1 MLHQDSPTSN
11 VLAFSIISNN
21 SKSICSAHSEWSWC
35 NSHSLWTLCW
45 DAIIMEKIHKTCAI
59 FERMKKQ
66 NNPSSWILCS
76 TIILMLDC
84 EQFLEWL
91 MVPNKTIC
99 WPVNKLFFDVRGGR
113 RLCKETLCPLKA
125 TLPPLQL
132 SRFSCATQSNLLFKR
147 QVNTWRIAIED
158 PERTYRNS
166 YFMWGALNPSVHI

>member
-91 MVPNKTIC
+91 MVSNKTIC
-99 WPVNKLFFDVRGGR
+99 WPVYNYSLMWEEEGGYARRRYALSKPPFHLFNYHGFHV
-113 RLCKETLCPLKA
+113 
-125 TLPPLQL
+125 PPNLISFLNDKWIHEELQL
-132 SRFSCATQSNLLFKR
+132 KIRRGPIIIHTSCG
-147 QVNTWRIAIED
+147 V
-158 PERTYRNS
+158 P
-166 YFMWGALNPSVHI
+166 